1 MKDQCRE
8 CYWSF
13 YCPEKSRGIACTKYK
28 GPLRN
33 GNSDKGAKV
42 NNPNKSYPKE
52 GEKSRS

>member
-33 GNSDKGAKV
+33 GNSDKGANINSSNTYYTK
-42 NNPNKSYPKE
+42 NKK
-52 GEKSRS
+52 K

>member
-33 GNSDKGAKV
+33 GNSDKGA
-42 NNPNKSYPKE
+42 NKKTQDDCIKE
-52 GEKSRS
+52 RTNSQ

>member
-33 GNSDKGAKV
+33 GNSDKGANKKHQ
-42 NNPNKSYPKE
+42 NNCTKE
-52 GEKSRS
+52 RTDSQ